1 MRERGFY
8 PGDRR
13 GREQDAQNV
22 RRRARGRQER
32 DLWRI
37 YNFGH
42 SWISHIILPK
52 LITTKNYSMY
62 GTESRNCLF

>member
-1 MRERGFY
+1 MGNTFLYIQNVRFRDAHKHTECPVKLHDISLLQMRERGFY

-32 DLWRI
+32 DL
-37 YNFGH
+37 
-42 SWISHIILPK
+42 
-52 LITTKNYSMY
+52 
-62 GTESRNCLF
+62 